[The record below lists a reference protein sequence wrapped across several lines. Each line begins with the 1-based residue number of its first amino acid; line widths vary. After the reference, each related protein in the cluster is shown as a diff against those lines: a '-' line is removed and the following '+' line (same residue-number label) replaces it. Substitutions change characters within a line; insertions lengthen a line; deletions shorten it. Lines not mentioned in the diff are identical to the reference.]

1 MSKYWAECGSTAGG
15 DCVEYGGAS
24 SQARNAQNQN
34 RGVESRGFES
44 RSQATVNFTSTAH
57 RDRER
62 GTTSVQ
68 RQTGNSSKQ
77 KPITV
82 LNFIRQIYGLEP
94 VAARPGAL
102 SSDGGQSQ
110 SPPRFT
116 LEDGEFEE
124 VRPRG
129 CIASRLRQH
138 EEEEESDDPE
148 KWRKEEMWPIE
159 LWHPCGPALDP
170 AEMYDGR
177 RRDGRRQVVIPEQI
191 ERRND
196 ELVEYINKHKTTNM
210 HETQLPCILNTN
222 YYKGK
227 QAAYTGGKILNRLQE
242 KHIQKPL
249 TTVNSSISHQFANT
263 PTSQG
268 GGRHAYYSSMQNLTQ
283 VVEARALQSGHG
295 SATNARKTHSSSHVQ
310 QHLHPRQSS
319 RDGTAGR
326 HVRPLL
332 YTDKPDCTAGLKVE
346 SMIRRNKLTLEHIMA
361 ERGKH
366 VAEDKVIA
374 ELHQELRNLEAKE
387 KAGEVITI
395 VRGAYGAQQ

>member
-34 RGVESRGFES
+34 RGAESRGLES
-44 RSQATVNFTSTAH
+44 RSQATVNFASTAH

-94 VAARPGAL
+94 VAARPCAL

-177 RRDGRRQVVIPEQI
+177 RRDGRRQVVIPE
-191 ERRND
+191 
-196 ELVEYINKHKTTNM
+196 
-210 HETQLPCILNTN
+210 
-222 YYKGK
+222 
-227 QAAYTGGKILNRLQE
+227 
-242 KHIQKPL
+242 
-249 TTVNSSISHQFANT
+249 
-263 PTSQG
+263 
-268 GGRHAYYSSMQNLTQ
+268 
-283 VVEARALQSGHG
+283 
-295 SATNARKTHSSSHVQ
+295 
-310 QHLHPRQSS
+310 
-319 RDGTAGR
+319 
-326 HVRPLL
+326 
-332 YTDKPDCTAGLKVE
+332 
-346 SMIRRNKLTLEHIMA
+346 
-361 ERGKH
+361 
-366 VAEDKVIA
+366 
-374 ELHQELRNLEAKE
+374 
-387 KAGEVITI
+387 
-395 VRGAYGAQQ
+395 